1 MVIFLKEWITFDEL
15 KSVLDKNLI
24 TSEQRMQNMP
34 DSEQLMTEV
43 IDSWNRFYRHFIME
57 EDILSGNEQINEVKS
72 FSDKNL
78 DIE

>member
-1 MVIFLKEWITFDEL
+1 
-15 KSVLDKNLI
+15 
-24 TSEQRMQNMP
+24 MQNMP

-43 IDSWNRFYRHFIME
+43 IDSWNSYYRYFIME